1 MKKVITMVGTSLFEN
16 YLEMYSNDTNF
27 KNAYNYFK
35 NNKSKANDLDKE
47 LNRKGNIE
55 GSLRRNYFKNNQ
67 NASAEIKSLIKLKE
81 KLDEELEIYLIF
93 SDTALSRL
101 VAERLYKVFYKYKPY
116 DELKDCEVKEPV
128 KIKGLQVWDRRE
140 FNKGLDNLISEIDKI
155 SNGYYD
161 NIIINI
167 TGGYKVTIPYL
178 TIFAQV
184 NKCPIYYI
192 FEDTEELIEI
202 TPTPIDINWGLFEK
216 YSHLLNKF
224 SEGVYDMKNL
234 RKEYSEYDSFYNEF
248 KSLLW
253 IDNDLGELNPLGNIF
268 WNKYKDIILV
278 YIAKTSEY
286 FERLTDK
293 DKKKIENSIR
303 ELYLRLTN
311 FIGKVNSKKEAIDK
325 IISLNENDLRH
336 AKVIDRDN
344 GVFIF
349 KSTNEEHIRLLY
361 SFEIDNDGNIS
372 SIRIYDFVYQKFE
385 HNEYIDEFKN
395 NYPALKDK
403 ETTIIPIKKEVQ
415 HV

>member
-1 MKKVITMVGTSLFEN
+1 MKKIITTVGTSIFEN
-16 YLEMYSNDTNF
+16 YLNNIDNQNF
-27 KNAYNYFK
+27 ICAYNFFKINKVEAKKLDVEQNRKNIIENCFTENYFK
-35 NNKSKANDLDKE
+35 
-47 LNRKGNIE
+47 GNTD
-55 GSLRRNYFKNNQ
+55 
-67 NASAEIKSLIKLKE
+67 ASAEIKSLIKLKQE
-81 KLDEELEIYLIF
+81 LRDEFSIYFLH

-101 VAERLYKVFYKYKPY
+101 AAGILYKVFSEYKPY
-116 DELKDCEVKEPV
+116 DELKDCEVEKPV
-128 KIKGLQVWDRRE
+128 IIERLQVWDRRE
-140 FNKGLDNLISEIDKI
+140 FNKGLENLINKIDKI
-155 SNGYYD
+155 SNGYYE
-161 NIIINI
+161 NIVINI

-178 TIFAQV
+178 TILAQV
-184 NKCPIYYI
+184 KKCPIYYI
-192 FEDTEELIEI
+192 FEDTEELIVI
-202 TPTPIDINWGLFEK
+202 APTPIDINWGLFEK
-216 YSHLLNKF
+216 YSHLLKKF

-253 IDNDLGELNPLGNIF
+253 IDNDWGELNPLGNIF
-268 WNKYKDIILV
+268 WSKYKDIILV

-286 FERLTDK
+286 FEKLTDK

-311 FIGKVNSKKEAIDK
+311 YIGKVNSKKEAIDK

-361 SFEIDNDGNIS
+361 SFEVDKDGDIS
-372 SIRIYDFVYQKFE
+372 SIRIYDFVYQNFE
-385 HNEYIDEFKN
+385 HDKYVEEFQK

-403 ETTIIPIKKEVQ
+403 ETKIIPLNKN
-415 HV
+415 

>member
-1 MKKVITMVGTSLFEN
+1 MKKIITTVGTSIFEN
-16 YLEMYSNDTNF
+16 YLNNIDNQNF
-27 KNAYNYFK
+27 ICAYNFFKINKVEAKKLDVEQNRKNIIENCFTENYFK
-35 NNKSKANDLDKE
+35 
-47 LNRKGNIE
+47 GNTD
-55 GSLRRNYFKNNQ
+55 
-67 NASAEIKSLIKLKE
+67 ASAEIKSLIKLKQE
-81 KLDEELEIYLIF
+81 LRDEFSIYFLH

-101 VAERLYKVFYKYKPY
+101 AAGILYKVFSEYKPY
-116 DELKDCEVKEPV
+116 DELKDCEVKKPV
-128 KIKGLQVWDRRE
+128 IIERLQVWDRRE
-140 FNKGLDNLISEIDKI
+140 FNKGLENLINKIDKI
-155 SNGYYD
+155 SNGYYE
-161 NIIINI
+161 NIVINI

-178 TIFAQV
+178 TILAQV
-184 NKCPIYYI
+184 KKCPIYYI
-192 FEDTEELIEI
+192 FEDTEELIVI
-202 TPTPIDINWGLFEK
+202 APTPIDINWGLFEK
-216 YSHLLNKF
+216 YSHLLKKF

-253 IDNDLGELNPLGNIF
+253 IDNDWGELNPLGNIF
-268 WNKYKDIILV
+268 WSKYKDIILV

-286 FERLTDK
+286 FEKLTDK

-311 FIGKVNSKKEAIDK
+311 YIGKVNSKKEAIDK

-361 SFEIDNDGNIS
+361 SFEVDKDGDIS
-372 SIRIYDFVYQKFE
+372 SIRIYDFVYQNFE
-385 HNEYIDEFKN
+385 HDKYVEEFQK

-403 ETTIIPIKKEVQ
+403 ETKIIPLNKN
-415 HV
+415 

>member
-81 KLDEELEIYLIF
+81 KLDEELEIYLLY

-101 VAERLYKVFYKYKPY
+101 VAERLYKVFYEYKPY

-403 ETTIIPIKKEVQ
+403 ETTIIPIKKEDQ